1 MIKKLKGTYDI
12 LPSDIP
18 VWRHIEN
25 TARECAERYGFGEIS
40 TPMFEYTELFARG
53 MGETTDV
60 VSKEMYTFPD
70 RDERSLTLRPEGT
83 AGVVRAIIESGLI
96 SSALP
101 LKLFYIADFF
111 RYERPQAGRSR
122 QFRSFGIES
131 FGSSEPSADAE
142 VICLSDTFLRK
153 LGLDNVELHLNSIGC
168 IDCRPN
174 YRAELIKHF
183 ASHSDSMCE
192 LCVSRMEKNPL
203 RLLDCKNPKCGEI
216 AAAAPSSI
224 DYLCEPCETHMTK
237 LLSLI
242 DSTDIKYIIN
252 PKIVRGLDY
261 YTRTVFEFISNDIG
275 AQSTIVGGGRYDGL
289 VSELGGNPTPAVGFG
304 SGLTRLILALQSAD
318 KVPQYTP
325 SCDLY
330 IAAMGDTAA
339 AESFRI
345 AENLRRQG
353 YSCETDTM
361 QRSLKAQMRHAD
373 KLGARYTIVLGDN
386 ELESGSAKLK
396 NMQFGDEVVVKL
408 AEIATHL

>member
-12 LPSDIP
+12 LPADMP
-18 VWRHIEN
+18 AWRRIEN

-53 MGETTDV
+53 VGEATDIV
-60 VSKEMYTFPD
+60 QKEMYTFPD

-101 LKLFYIADFF
+101 LKLFYFADCF

-122 QFRSFGIES
+122 QFRQFGIES

-142 VICLSDTFLRK
+142 VICLADTFLRK

-168 IDCRPN
+168 TDCRPN

-183 ASHSDSMCE
+183 TAHSDNMCE

-216 AAAAPSSI
+216 AASAPSTI
-224 DYLCEPCETHMTK
+224 DHLCEPCEVHMSK
-237 LLSLI
+237 LRALL
-242 DSTDIKYIIN
+242 DATGTKYIIN

-261 YTRTVFEFISNDIG
+261 YNRTVFEFISNDIG

-289 VSELGGNPTPAVGFG
+289 VSTLGGNSTPAVGFG
-304 SGLTRLILALQSAD
+304 SGLTRLILALQSAG
-318 KVPQYTP
+318 KLPQVEP

-330 IAAMGDTAA
+330 IAAMGENAA

-345 AENLRRQG
+345 AENLRREG

-386 ELESGSAKLK
+386 ELQSGSAKLK
-396 NMQFGDEVVVKL
+396 NMQSGDETTVSL
-408 AEIATHL
+408 ADIASHL